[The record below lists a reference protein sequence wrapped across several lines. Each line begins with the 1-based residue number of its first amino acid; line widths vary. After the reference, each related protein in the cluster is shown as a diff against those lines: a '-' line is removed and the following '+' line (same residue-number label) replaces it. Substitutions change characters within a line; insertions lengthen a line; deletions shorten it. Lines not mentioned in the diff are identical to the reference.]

1 MHCEKS
7 VKKFIHHCQDLI
19 MERTKNTIFNY
30 VYITEENEEKLLVF
44 IECIAQRN
52 NRLVLSH
59 ALTQTFVSFLAKNVY
74 EVVDEIIKVN
84 GELILTYHHIVEG
97 SHPNYD
103 AELFIDTKRYDSS
116 TISYSFEDGVET
128 KINKY
133 TLFSPFTKPA
143 SMGVLAE
150 LSKRLGETCTTIY
163 ENYSDN
169 DDEYKQTTIKE
180 KLTFYNDEH
189 KHGISRIEKT
199 TTTTTTTIDKY
210 TTNWGQNY

>member
-7 VKKFIHHCQDLI
+7 VKKFIYHCQDLI
-19 MERTKNTIFNY
+19 MGKTKNIIFNY
-30 VYITEENEEKLLVF
+30 VYISEENEEKLLVF
-44 IECIAQRN
+44 LECIAQKD

-74 EVVDEIIKVN
+74 EVVNEIIKEN
-84 GELILTYHHIVEG
+84 IELILTYYHIAEG

-103 AELFIDTKRYDSS
+103 VELFINPKRYDSS
-116 TISYSFEDGVET
+116 TISHSFEDGVET
-128 KINKY
+128 KVNKY

-143 SMGVLAE
+143 NTLVLAK

-163 ENYSDN
+163 ENYSDGG
-169 DDEYKQTTIKE
+169 YKQIIME
-180 KLTFYNDEH
+180 KRLTFYNDKH
-189 KHGISRIEKT
+189 KYGISRIEKT
-199 TTTTTTTIDKY
+199 TTTTTTIIDKY